1 MTMAHASSS
10 HPLWEEV
17 RQIKRGLE
25 EAKAI
30 VDGGFPQ
37 SSQPHTSTRH
47 GRHRVSQPRPKWARD
62 LQTLLRNLSVKI
74 TCMEKTLQPLRSQEA
89 EQNEGGGQHKE
100 HLTPIGFVHDD
111 TVTEDR
117 LNATTTEQQMSIDGS
132 RNSPSSHTTV
142 SSPSLFMCDVIWD
155 ATVTL
160 TKSPA
165 RPICLRSPSTEE
177 AISAIKLLSSYEG
190 DKAFI
195 SRGTN
200 LAGLASVTLD
210 DDVYFQN
217 VVHPGDVKGSCHVTV
232 DRGGASVKW
241 PDTSQTVPR
250 PTEAEVEE
258 AFEDFV
264 SSPPGRV
271 AYYGGC
277 ASAVEDNFLSP
288 LGKTLPSDI
297 TRANT
302 PYFHIGEKFSGTSL
316 HREDANFWSCNIV
329 EFGWKL
335 WIIIRDTTKL
345 EQFAQKHWQTNDCG
359 NFLRHLNLMLC
370 PSLLRREGIAFD
382 IYCAGQGEMV
392 ITPPGTYHQ
401 VLNYSPCIALSVN
414 FLLPDQSP
422 FPDDFKVCEDCGLY
436 PWNGKKGVKTVP
448 RPSKAVVGSS
458 SCQDATPES
467 KRKAVTSLESPLR
480 KTRAR
485 LEMEKTIHNLKALYP
500 GSIPAYDLL
509 QPPPPRVM
517 TLAVGIRSMMTDDHI
532 EYLTTSITQYKC
544 ISALSPSPA
553 EDRLSLCGRVL
564 NDAVQRSEFS
574 NTRLRIAELELVL
587 EVNARKPGYLKNT
600 PTDLRAELMRRFSW
614 TDRQLSNHLE
624 RGKAWIRLCGAN
636 KTLLCFIPHR
646 GNRLDLDLGQYKA
659 LNDADLS
666 HFHHLLSDD
675 RARGFFSSARNLQEA
690 ILCLGDPR

>member
-1 MTMAHASSS
+1 MTMAYVSSS
-10 HPLWEEV
+10 HTLWEEV

-30 VDGGFPQ
+30 VDGGFSQ
-37 SSQPHTSTRH
+37 SSKPRTSTRH
-47 GRHRVSQPRPKWARD
+47 GRHRVSQHRPEWARD

-74 TCMEKTLQPLRSQEA
+74 ACMEKTLQPFVSQEVK
-89 EQNEGGGQHKE
+89 QNEGGGRHKE
-100 HLTPIGFVHDD
+100 HRAPIGFVHDE

-117 LNATTTEQQMSIDGS
+117 LDATTDEQQMSIDDS
-132 RNSPSSHTTV
+132 RNSPSSHGTV
-142 SSPSLFMCDVIWD
+142 SSPLPSMNDAIWD
-155 ATVTL
+155 ANVTL
-160 TKSPA
+160 TKSPIP
-165 RPICLRSPSTEE
+165 PICLRSPSTEE
-177 AISAIKLLSSYEG
+177 AISAIKLLSSHEG

-210 DDVYFQN
+210 DNVYFQN
-217 VVHPGDVKGSCHVTV
+217 VVHPSDIKGSCHVTV
-232 DRGGASVKW
+232 DRGDASVKW

-250 PTEAEVEE
+250 PTEAQVEE
-258 AFEDFV
+258 AFKDFI
-264 SSPPGRV
+264 SNPPGRA

-277 ASAVEDNFLSP
+277 ASTVEDNFLSP
-288 LGKTLPSDI
+288 LGKTLPPDI
-297 TRANT
+297 TQANT
-302 PYFHIGEKFSGTSL
+302 PYFHIGERFSGTPL

-345 EQFAQKHWQTNDCG
+345 EQFVQKHWQTNDCE

-392 ITPPGTYHQ
+392 ITSPGTYHQ
-401 VLNYSPCIALSVN
+401 VLNFSPCIALSVN
-414 FLLPDQSP
+414 FLLPNQAP
-422 FPDDFKVCEDCGLY
+422 FPGDFKVCEDCGLY
-436 PWNGKKGVKTVP
+436 PWNGKNGVKTVP
-448 RPSKAVVGSS
+448 RPSKVVVGSS
-458 SCQDATPES
+458 SSQYSAFKS
-467 KRKAVTSLESPLR
+467 KRKAATFLESPLR
-480 KTRAR
+480 KTRAQI
-485 LEMEKTIHNLKALYP
+485 EMEKTIDNLKAHYP
-500 GSIPAYDLL
+500 GFIPAYDVL
-509 QPPPPRVM
+509 QPPPPRVLM
-517 TLAVGIRSMMTDDHI
+517 LAVGIRSMMTDDHI
-532 EYLTTSITQYKC
+532 EYLATSITQYKV

-553 EDRLSLCGRVL
+553 EDRLSLCCRVL

-624 RGKAWIRLCGAN
+624 RGKAWARLCGEN

-646 GNRLDLDLGQYKA
+646 GNRLDLDLGQYKS
-659 LNDADLS
+659 LNDTDLS
-666 HFHHLLSDD
+666 HFHNLLSDE
-675 RARGFFSSARNLQEA
+675 RARDVFASVRNLQEA